1 MWRNTVLALSLTL
14 NMLFVFGLTLHF
26 VGVTGAVFSDSEPRG
41 LYRTTSGPVTRG
53 AIVELGQLSKHVA
66 GVPGD
71 TIRVTPE
78 GSYVNG
84 ELWPNSAPICQH
96 YKPVPFGT
104 YKLGPGQYWL
114 LGRNPSSWDSRY
126 AGFIP
131 WDLIYSTIT
140 PVWTISNGYA
150 PGTRPWK

>member
-1 MWRNTVLALSLTL
+1 MWRTTLLAVSLAL
-14 NMLFVFGLTLHF
+14 NMLLAFGLGLHYI
-26 VGVTGAVFSDSEPRG
+26 GITGAVFSDSEPRG
-41 LYRTTSGPVTRG
+41 LYRATSGPITRG
-53 AIVELGQLSKHVA
+53 SMVELGNLTKHVA

-71 TIRVTPE
+71 IVRVTPE
-78 GSYVNG
+78 GSFING
-84 ELWPNSAPICQH
+84 ELWPKSAPIGQD
-96 YKPVPFGT
+96 YKPFPFGT

-140 PVWTISNGYA
+140 PVWTVSNGYA